1 VTRDQQA
8 LAIEIEARRGRDA
21 LRSAEILLASGMF
34 ADAVSR
40 AYYGALHFARALLIT
55 SGEEPKAHAGVL
67 RLISRDFVRTSKL
80 APELAQILSA
90 LEKQRTDADYT
101 SEMVFTEAA
110 ARDDVER
117 ARRFVDVAAALLASE
132 GWPSV

>member
-1 VTRDQQA
+1 VTREQQA
-8 LAIEIEARRGRDA
+8 LSIEIEARRGRDA

-55 SGEEPKAHAGVL
+55 SGEEPKTHAGVL

-80 APELAQILSA
+80 APELGQILSA

-110 ARDDVER
+110 ARADVER
-117 ARRFVDVAAALLASE
+117 ARRFIDAAAELLARD